1 MSPEDHNVSVIAH
14 CVTQWNSPTWG
25 INYSWIFCIFPSL
38 HTFNSPLFS
47 SRRWQLLTWGLVSLS
62 LNIVTAHET
71 KQKCSGYLHNSG
83 SLEDGLNH
91 AEING
96 PSWHSESGP
105 VLTINKHPLPC
116 ENAHVCNYGAFV
128 ITMNLHW
135 PFPLPI
141 SLECNNSRVQCPC
154 YRNYMP
160 DMWSKSSLDTHEHC
174 VMREWGVGMMLQCYN
189 VMSWCYDDVITWWVV
204 RPDLE
209 TQRTAHSHLDIYHD
223 GLGNYRNEFN
233 IIVLFIITLI
243 LLL

>member
-1 MSPEDHNVSVIAH
+1 MNRVQVI
-14 CVTQWNSPTWG
+14 
-25 INYSWIFCIFPSL
+25 
-38 HTFNSPLFS
+38 
-47 SRRWQLLTWGLVSLS
+47 
-62 LNIVTAHET
+62 
-71 KQKCSGYLHNSG
+71 
-83 SLEDGLNH
+83 
-91 AEING
+91 
-96 PSWHSESGP
+96 
-105 VLTINKHPLPC
+105 TINKHPLSC
-116 ENAHVCNYGAFV
+116 ENAHVFNYGAIV
-128 ITMNLHW
+128 ITMSLYW

-141 SLECNNSRVQCPC
+141 SLECNNSRVQCPW
-154 YRNYMP
+154 YRNYTP

-174 VMREWGVGMMLQCYN
+174 INREGLGDDVTLLFRYN